1 MRRSNCAKTPSTH
14 KRCRA
19 FRSRSNPNARATQL
33 WKPVGAAGSV
43 QAQCPHGGA
52 HPTQASARVDSRAI
66 EKRVASLASS
76 ADLLFVCHNLAPQKQ
91 RALIAL
97 FTLCRSRTSRFDRS
111 SCPSNPRAC
120 RANLRIVVDATK
132 RNRDGCRPS
141 TPGRNQT
148 SVYVATRVTTDRG
161 TQSMMARTGRSVR
174 STRVW

>member
-1 MRRSNCAKTPSTH
+1 MLQDPCKRS
-14 KRCRA
+14 
-19 FRSRSNPNARATQL
+19 
-33 WKPVGAAGSV
+33 GSLEGV
-43 QAQCPHGGA
+43 
-52 HPTQASARVDSRAI
+52 HPTQASARDGNGSI

-120 RANLRIVVDATK
+120 RADLRIVVDATK